1 MNDQSLNPAR
11 RRKRQRLIIVLTA
24 LGLLGIAVGLVL
36 AALKENI
43 VFFIAPAEIAE
54 RQIDVGQRFRL
65 GGLVQAGSVEQEPDS
80 VTIRFRITDLT
91 ASVLVRYTGLLL
103 DLFREGEGVVAEGRL
118 SGDGIFE
125 ADSVLAKHDENYMPK
140 EVVESLKK
148 SGRWQAPEEPPE
160 DENP

>member
-1 MNDQSLNPAR
+1 MNDQFLNPAR
-11 RRKRQRLIIVLTA
+11 RRKRQRLIVVLTA

-36 AALKENI
+36 VALKENI

-54 RQIDVGQRFRL
+54 RHIDVGQRFRI
-65 GGLVQAGSVEQEPDS
+65 GGLVEAGSVEQEPHS
-80 VTIRFRITDLT
+80 LTIRFRITDLR
-91 ASVLVRYTGLLL
+91 ASVLVRYTGFLP

-118 SGDGIFE
+118 TGDGIFE

-148 SGRWQAPEEPPE
+148 SGRWQAPKKPPK
-160 DENP
+160 DTDP